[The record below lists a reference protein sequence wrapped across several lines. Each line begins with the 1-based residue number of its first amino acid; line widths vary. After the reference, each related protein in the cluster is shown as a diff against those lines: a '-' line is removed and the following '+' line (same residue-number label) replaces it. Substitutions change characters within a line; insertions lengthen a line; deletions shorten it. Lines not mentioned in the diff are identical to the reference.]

1 MEEGAYTPKSFYP
14 VSNAY
19 MRTNVQV
26 GIITGIL
33 SLLQAGIQILIVWG
47 RRERGGISGDVFGAV
62 AAAWQR
68 GLGRWI

>member
-14 VSNAY
+14 VSNAYTCY

-47 RRERGGISGDVFGAV
+47 RREREGVLVERFLA
-62 AAAWQR
+62 R
-68 GLGRWI
+68 